1 MDKFFHIALL
11 VRILSIRKIN
21 RSFMRTLTEIIA
33 NYTMADFL
41 SDLILIGITYGYLL
55 ITIFIPVYL
64 KKKNLISKFIARKI
78 VHLSAGLVVLIVP
91 FFILPLHAVYIA
103 LSMAII
109 VYFSSRDSS
118 VRQLQELY
126 ESIGE
131 EAEETMGRLQ
141 GPFHYCF
148 SITVLI
154 AVFTVFAPDQLY
166 FPICGILIMIISD
179 TLASLI
185 GKKIGRIKIAPAYTK
200 SQRTL
205 EGSLTFFVSA
215 FLVCWSVFY
224 FYGLGNPLNQK
235 VLPLELVLTYSL
247 MTSLT
252 GTFVELFSPSIL
264 DDLTVPIST
273 TLGIYFLALLS

>member
-1 MDKFFHIALL
+1 
-11 VRILSIRKIN
+11 
-21 RSFMRTLTEIIA
+21 MRTLIEIIA
-33 NYTMADFL
+33 NYTKADFQ
-41 SDLILIGITYGYLL
+41 SDLILIGITYAYLL
-55 ITIFIPVYL
+55 ITISIPVYL
-64 KKKNLISKFIARKI
+64 KKKNLVSKFVARKI
-78 VHLSAGLVVLIVP
+78 VHLCAGLVVLIVP
-91 FFILPLHAVYIA
+91 FFRLPLHAVYIA
-103 LSMAII
+103 LSMAVM

-131 EAEETMGRLQ
+131 EAEESIGRLQ

-154 AVFTVFAPDQLY
+154 AVFVIFAPYQLY

-185 GKKIGRIKIAPAYTK
+185 GKKVGRIKIAPSYTD

-205 EGSLTFFVSA
+205 EGSLTFLISA

-224 FYGLGNPLNQK
+224 FYGFGNPLNQQ
-235 VLPLELVLTYSL
+235 VLTIKMVVAYSL
-247 MTSLT
+247 ITSLT
-252 GTFVELFSPSIL
+252 GTLIELFSPSIL
-264 DDLTVPIST
+264 DDITVPIAT
-273 TLGIYFLALLS
+273 TLVIYFLTLLA